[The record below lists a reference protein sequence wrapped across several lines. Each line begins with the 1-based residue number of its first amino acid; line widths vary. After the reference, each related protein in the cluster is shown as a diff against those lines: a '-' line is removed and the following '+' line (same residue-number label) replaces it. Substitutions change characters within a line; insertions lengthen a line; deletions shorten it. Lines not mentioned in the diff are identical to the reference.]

1 MGVVGSMARRTAID
15 WAFRGILIC
24 LVTFQL
30 FVPPVLSV
38 ADNNDFQKVT
48 GRWCLGHST
57 QPVLFDYTD
66 MRWTFSPKSC
76 VPWTFRSSAE
86 LALVLAMG
94 LNRVFTSPVVFDL
107 RWMGVVY
114 AIFFFAGFVWLQRSL
129 RAVSFPTSVAA
140 QAGFVVVACNAVYI
154 PSLSTFSFDTV
165 ALVVLV
171 PTLVG
176 IALLLLGAEVP
187 TRTALLTAAAV
198 VMLAL
203 SKNQHS
209 LLALVSIP
217 AFWLRR
223 GRKRFPPVWTRACAT
238 VAVIVGAGIAISSVP
253 AGFRGQ
259 ATFSALFYRIL
270 PSVPDPAAYLAETRI
285 PPSYIAFV
293 GKHAFSPDVAITD
306 FNEQLRFARWFGP
319 SDLAAFFLRHP
330 KIAWRML
337 MIHLDEGSFDRVRMK
352 TGDLAHRL
360 GNYERSTG
368 KPPQTLSHF
377 FCFWPDIKQC
387 VIAGRPLLYLLYIL
401 GVVTAAWMLA
411 PDVSGMRLLLG
422 IVTAMLSVSMAVVMV
437 DGVDSGRHLMIFNF
451 LLDLVA
457 VSVAA
462 FAVDRRW
469 GEKRH
474 GRLRKSDVA
483 S

>member
-1 MGVVGSMARRTAID
+1 MGGVSSTARRTAID
-15 WAFRGILIC
+15 WSFRGILIG

-38 ADNNDFQKVT
+38 ADNNDFQKLT
-48 GRWCLGHST
+48 GRWCLGHSA

-66 MRWTFSPKSC
+66 MRWTFSPKNC

-86 LALVLAMG
+86 LALVPAMG

-114 AIFFFAGFVWLQRSL
+114 TTFFFAGFVWLQRSL
-129 RAVSFPTSVAA
+129 RAVSPPASVAA
-140 QAGFVVVACNAVYI
+140 QAGFVAVTCSAVYI
-154 PSLSTFSFDTV
+154 PSLSTFSFDTAALV
-165 ALVVLV
+165 ALV
-171 PTLVG
+171 PALVG
-176 IALLLLGAEVP
+176 IALLLLRAEVP
-187 TRTALLTAAAV
+187 TRTVLLTAAALV
-198 VMLAL
+198 TLAL

-209 LLALVSIP
+209 LLALVAIP

-223 GRKRFPPVWTRACAT
+223 DRRRFPPVWMRACAT
-238 VAVIVGAGIAISSVP
+238 AAIVAGAGITIHSVP
-253 AGFRGQ
+253 AGFQGQ

-270 PSVPDPAAYLAETRI
+270 PGVSNPAAYLAETRI

-293 GKHAFSPDVAITD
+293 GKHAFSPDIPITD
-306 FNEQLRFARWFGP
+306 FDEQLRFARWFGP

-337 MIHLDEGSFDRVRMK
+337 MIHLDEGSLDRVRMK
-352 TGDLAHRL
+352 TGAVVHRL

-377 FCFWPDIKQC
+377 FCFWPDLKHH
-387 VIAGRPLLYLLYIL
+387 VIAGRPLVYLLYIL
-401 GVVTAAWMLA
+401 GVVAAAWMLA

-422 IVTAMLSVSMAVVMV
+422 IVTAMLVVSLAVVMV

-457 VSVAA
+457 VSAAA

-474 GRLRKSDVA
+474 GEPRKSDAA